1 MRQHGATMVRDEH
14 LDERERA
21 LRIELGKRTVCAE
34 ARADREYQ
42 VALDTEYARQ
52 MGDQIS
58 KLMRE
63 ERLEEARKLLAQELS
78 KHPRE
83 LRFLNLQTLVG
94 LYDHPSGDFSEAQ
107 KYARLTM
114 EIAVEKGNSHYQQTA
129 LCHMGIAAQ
138 LEGKTQYSLM
148 MYLAA
153 YSIDKSYIVPIQNL
167 AGWYA
172 TQGQLEDA
180 MLWIDRLLE
189 ISPDWQTRNDII
201 DYLLKD
207 EAINNLRKHK
217 RFVEEV
223 SNKIKSSKRK

>member
-1 MRQHGATMVRDEH
+1 MSPNGATMVQDEH

-34 ARADREYQ
+34 ARADREYK

-52 MGDQIS
+52 MGDSIS

-63 ERLEEARKLLAQELS
+63 ERLGEARRVLAQELA
-78 KHPRE
+78 KAPHE
-83 LRFLNLQTLVG
+83 LRFLNLQTLVE
-94 LYDHPSGDFSEAQ
+94 LYDHPSGDFREAQ

-114 EIAVEKGNSHYQQTA
+114 EIAVEKGNPHYQQTA

-153 YSIDKSYIVPIQNL
+153 YSIDKTYIVPIQNL
-167 AGWYA
+167 AGWYS
-172 TQGQLEDA
+172 TQGRLEEAMMWADQLTLTCRDWLTREDIVDFFA
-180 MLWIDRLLE
+180 
-189 ISPDWQTRNDII
+189 
-201 DYLLKD
+201 KD
-207 EAINNLRKHK
+207 EAIHNLRKHK
-217 RFVEEV
+217 RFIEEIA
-223 SNKIKSSKRK
+223 NKIKH

>member
-1 MRQHGATMVRDEH
+1 MVQDEH

-34 ARADREYQ
+34 ARADREYK

-52 MGDQIS
+52 MGDSIS

-63 ERLEEARKLLAQELS
+63 ERLGEARRVLAQELA
-78 KHPRE
+78 KAPHE
-83 LRFLNLQTLVG
+83 LRFLNLQTLVE

-114 EIAVEKGNSHYQQTA
+114 EIAVEKGNPHYQQTA

-153 YSIDKSYIVPIQNL
+153 YSIDKTYIVPIQNL
-167 AGWYA
+167 AGWYS
-172 TQGQLEDA
+172 TQGRLEEAMIWVDQL
-180 MLWIDRLLE
+180 LLTCR
-189 ISPDWQTRNDII
+189 DWLSRDDII
-201 DYLLKD
+201 DFLVKD
-207 EAINNLRKHK
+207 EAIHNLRKHK
-217 RFVEEV
+217 RFVEEIT
-223 SNKIKSSKRK
+223 NKINHQKR